1 MNSGAKGYFRW
12 EKCHV
17 KKLGSMKNL
26 GMLKKKNSVVWK
38 PSDHKGHRMA
48 CWELG
53 LYVTVLPMGVIE
65 EIFSTYWL
73 LPLSTE
79 YFGSRPKDGLET
91 SETEGREPD

>member
-1 MNSGAKGYFRW
+1 
-12 EKCHV
+12 
-17 KKLGSMKNL
+17 
-26 GMLKKKNSVVWK
+26 
-38 PSDHKGHRMA
+38 MA